1 MTKID
6 IVVVGSLNMDLVASV
21 PRLPATGETLIGSGF
36 ATHHGGKGGNQAVAA
51 ARLGARVA
59 MIGRVGN
66 DDHGRRLRAA
76 LADEGI
82 DVTGVSIDPDTPTG
96 IALITVDSASRN
108 TIVVVPGSNLR
119 LTIDELDR
127 HAWTGSRCLICQLE
141 IDDAVT
147 AAALRRAHAAGLRTY
162 LNPAPAPLDASR
174 WIETLAF
181 VSTLVVNETEAALLS
196 GLPVG
201 DVGQAKSAARS
212 LRSHGCDE
220 VVVTLGS
227 AGVVRSTAAGEVHH
241 AGFVVEAVDSTA
253 AGDTFIGALAAAFV
267 AGRDGVSSIEF
278 AQRAAALS
286 VTRHGAQ
293 SSIPTVA
300 EVTAW
305 TA

>member
-1 MTKID
+1 MNGID

-21 PRLPATGETLIGSGF
+21 PRLPATGETLFGTGF
-36 ATHHGGKGGNQAVAA
+36 ETHHGGQGGNKAVAA

-59 MIGRVGN
+59 MIGCVGD
-66 DDHGRRLRAA
+66 DDHGRRLRSA

-82 DVTGVSIDPDTPTG
+82 DVSGVAIDADSSTG

-119 LTIDELDR
+119 LTTDALDQA
-127 HAWTGSRCLICQLE
+127 AWKDARCLVCQLE

-147 AAALRRAHAAGLRTY
+147 VAALRRAHAAGLRTY
-162 LNPAPAPLDASR
+162 LNPAPAPLDPSA
-174 WIETLAF
+174 WIEALAF

-201 DVGQAKSAARS
+201 DVEQARSAACA
-212 LRSHGCDE
+212 LRGHGCEE

-241 AGFVVEAVDSTA
+241 AGFVVRAVDSTA

-267 AGRDGVSSIEF
+267 AGKDGVAAVEF

-286 VTRHGAQ
+286 VTRQGAQ

-300 EVTAW
+300 DVLAW
-305 TA
+305 TP